1 MLDIYRLSLWQYK
14 LSVCE
19 QCQNKCG
26 AHESGSWNQFRCSHL
41 CSQSNHT
48 FNKIL
53 HIFEMND
60 FCAIKFHIW
69 CRLDTYKIFYI
80 YHRDSLL
87 PVQSRSLS
95 WDLLKSLIFSLFEI
109 NTGVIFF
116 QLFSQTSI
124 TWSDMNRNW
133 NSWHYMRDQLAD
145 FSTTK
150 KYCENLFM
158 VSSYARKEIPTNNIV
173 IFGGILKMSTNS
185 NANKKKHNTTKPQWQ
200 ANVIKHQH

>member
-1 MLDIYRLSLWQYK
+1 MYITEIVSCLFNPDLWVEI
-14 LSVCE
+14 S
-19 QCQNKCG
+19 
-26 AHESGSWNQFRCSHL
+26 
-41 CSQSNHT
+41 
-48 FNKIL
+48 
-53 HIFEMND
+53 
-60 FCAIKFHIW
+60 
-69 CRLDTYKIFYI
+69 
-80 YHRDSLL
+80 
-87 PVQSRSLS
+87 
-95 WDLLKSLIFSLFEI
+95 LKSLIFSLFEI